1 MIPDP
6 YTREKLALE
15 HCHTLL
21 REAEHERMLLDL
33 PEHSSHALQRL
44 AGSLGVYL
52 IALGTRLQ
60 RLGQRVHAVE
70 YHTESSS

>member
-1 MIPDP
+1 MVPDI
-6 YTREKLALE
+6 YTHEKLALE
-15 HCHTLL
+15 HRHTLL

-33 PEHSSHALQRL
+33 PEHSSHTLQRL
-44 AGSLGVYL
+44 AGRLGVYL

-60 RLGQRVHAVE
+60 RLGQRGHAVE